1 MASKVF
7 LYALYFFFIT
17 LLVPAHAGPV
27 FAAVGFI
34 AKAVTA
40 FAASSWIGGVI
51 VGIGKAVVVGLLN
64 MAIGKLTNKKQKQ
77 EAIGVVLQTQ
87 MGDDLPLSFV
97 MGKRATAGKR
107 KYWGTWGKEGNTP
120 NAYFV
125 DVVEIGSI
133 PSYAGPQGIETL
145 WVGDKK
151 ATIEWDKPHADG
163 RGFPITEYRK
173 DGKDHCWV
181 KYLDGTQTAADPYLV
196 AKFMSVAER
205 PFTNDMIGRGKQV
218 LILTCRFNSDVFS
231 GNPEILVEP
240 VPVRAYDLRK
250 DTTAGG
256 DGSHRY
262 GVPSTYEPTRNN
274 AVIIYNIVRGIQDGA
289 GNWIYGGQDVAA
301 YRLPASA
308 WMAAANEC
316 DRVID
321 GRPQFQC
328 GAEIFVD
335 EEPTA
340 VIEQLRLG
348 CNGRFVLSGG
358 TVELLV
364 GAPAAPVWAFTDE
377 QVIRSEDSEMDPWPS
392 LSETHNT
399 ITATFPDP
407 DSRWAMKDAPEYSVE
422 EYVTDDSRWLT
433 HAIAFRAVPD
443 GKQVQ
448 ALQKTLIE
456 EGRRFVVHE
465 LTLPPIARLLKPGN
479 VVSWTSRHNSYTDK
493 LFIIER
499 ITRKRGSLQRVI
511 LRELEPT
518 DYDPPEFIIPP
529 TPGWIGPITVPTQ
542 PMYGWSI
549 VPATID
555 DDLGR
560 PRRATV
566 RISCDPD
573 QDDVTHVHVQ
583 LRIRGTDKVI
593 YDSDSTPYAAP
604 YSWIVQANLP
614 NDTWLEGRGKFV
626 PGTRRDTDWSEW
638 LSVKTDDIRL
648 GSSDISVELE
658 ATRGAL
664 KDVLKDVAGVY
675 DRMNDIVEQVA
686 AAAALG
692 TGMNVV
698 DRQEY
703 TERFRDAFAQ
713 IVEEK
718 RLRADGDE
726 AIAQLITQMTAELG
740 RTNAAL
746 TEEKTVRASEDSALA
761 QANQV
766 LAARLDNPQTGLNA
780 LATNLSSTSAKVADH
795 DGELE
800 ALSET
805 LQGVSAQV
813 GDVSADGYLSVKA
826 NTNPG
831 GGALSAVT
839 ISARGSKGGPTAVG
853 SITVRIIERN
863 GQLVAENIL
872 IADRTIFAS
881 ATGDVVGTP
890 IIIENGVMVL
900 DVSRI
905 RKAIV
910 EELQAENGKWR
921 LLGGGNNAS
930 FEVGF

>member
-1 MASKVF
+1 MIKVL

-27 FAAVGFI
+27 FAAVGFVV
-34 AKAVTA
+34 KAVTA

-64 MAIGKLTNKKQKQ
+64 MALNKLTNKKQKQ

-97 MGKRATAGKR
+97 VGRRATAGKR

-125 DVVEIGSI
+125 DVIEVGSI
-133 PSYAGPQGIETL
+133 PSYAGPQGINTL
-145 WVGDKK
+145 WIGDKK
-151 ATIEWDKPHADG
+151 ATIRWNEPHADG
-163 RGFPITEYRK
+163 RGYPVEEFKK

-181 KYLDGTQTAADPYLV
+181 KFLDGTQTTADPYLV

-205 PFTNDMIGRGKQV
+205 PFTASMIGRGKQI
-218 LILTCRFNSDVFS
+218 LILTCRSNNDVWS
-231 GNPEILVEP
+231 GNPDILIEP
-240 VPVRAYDLRK
+240 SPVRCYDIRK

-256 DGSHRY
+256 SGPHRY
-262 GVPSTYEPTRNN
+262 GVHATYEPTRNN
-274 AVIIYNIVRGIQDGA
+274 AVIIYNIVRGIHDAA
-289 GNWIYGGQDVAA
+289 GKWIYGGQDVAA
-301 YRLPASA
+301 YRLPASS

-316 DRVID
+316 DRSID
-321 GRPQFQC
+321 GRPQFEC

-358 TVELLV
+358 TVEFLV
-364 GAPAAPVWAFTDE
+364 GAPAAPVFAFTDE
-377 QVIRSEDSEMDPWPS
+377 QVLRSSDSEMDPWPS

-399 ITATFPDP
+399 ITATYPDP

-422 EYVTDDSRWLT
+422 QYVTDDKRWLT

-465 LTLPPIARLLKPGN
+465 LTLPPVARLLKAGD
-479 VVSWTSRHNSYTDK
+479 VVSWTSLHNSYSNK

-518 DYDPPEFIIPP
+518 DYDPPEIIIPP

-549 VPATID
+549 VPATIN

-560 PRRATV
+560 PRRPTV

-583 LRIRGTDKVI
+583 LRLWGTDQII

-604 YSWIVQANLP
+604 YSWILQATLP
-614 NDTWLEGRGKFV
+614 NKTKLEGRGKFV
-626 PGTRRDTDWSEW
+626 PGSNRTTDWSEW
-638 LSVKTDDIRL
+638 LFVETDDIRL
-648 GSSDISVELE
+648 GSSDVSVELE

-664 KDVLKDVAGVY
+664 KEVLKDVTRVY
-675 DRMNDIVEQVA
+675 DRMDEIMEQVA
-686 AAAALG
+686 AAAAVG

-698 DRQEY
+698 DRQVY
-703 TERFRDAFAQ
+703 TEEVRNAFAQ
-713 IVEEK
+713 IIEEK
-718 RLRADGDE
+718 KLRADADS
-726 AIAQLITQMTAELG
+726 AIAEVTTLLQSKMDDPETGNQ
-740 RTNAAL
+740 
-746 TEEKTVRASEDSALA
+746 ALA
-761 QANQV
+761 
-766 LAARLDNPQTGLNA
+766 
-780 LATNLSSTSAKVADH
+780 SAVQNTRTEVTRQG
-795 DGELE
+795 GELV
-800 ALSET
+800 AMSESLT
-805 LQGVSAQV
+805 GVKAQV
-813 GDVSADGYLSVKA
+813 NDVSADGYLSIKA

-831 GGALSAVT
+831 GGALSEVA
-839 ISARGSKGGPTAVG
+839 ISARAEKGGQTALG
-853 SITVRIIERN
+853 SLTVRVVERN

-872 IADRTIFAS
+872 FADRTIFAS
-881 ATGDVVGTP
+881 VNGDVIGIP
-890 IIIENGVMVL
+890 IVIENGQLVL
-900 DVSRI
+900 DVGRI
-905 RKAIV
+905 RKAIIDEFV
-910 EELQAENGKWR
+910 TGNGK
-921 LLGGGNNAS
+921 LQILGYGDNAS
-930 FEVGF
+930 IEIGF